1 MDDLDISVY
10 SDETELI
17 KVTVEDTLQFV
28 RDTLEAK
35 GFCHLSL
42 TGGTVGIAIAVKL
55 GEIFNS
61 GEWKGLHIWF
71 SDERFVPLDSS
82 DRNDLEIAKILNS
95 ESGVVLHR
103 VLGTG
108 PIEVAADSLAKEL
121 KDIDMDLI
129 ILGMGPDGHVASL
142 FPGKLREDES
152 CEAFAVTDS
161 PKPPA
166 ERVTFS
172 LKKLNQA
179 AEIWLVASGS
189 AKADAITGLIEEDL
203 SLPVSHV
210 QLTRLMVDS
219 LAFGV

>member
-1 MDDLDISVY
+1 MEDLDISVY
-10 SDETELI
+10 SDENELI
-17 KVTVEDTLQFV
+17 NVCVEDTLQFV

-35 GFCHLSL
+35 GICHLSL
-42 TGGTVGIAIAVKL
+42 TGGTVGISIALKL
-55 GEIFNS
+55 GAIFNS
-61 GEWKGLHIWF
+61 GEWNGLHIWF

-82 DRNDLEIAKILNS
+82 ERNDLEISKVLNS

-103 VLGTG
+103 AIGTG
-108 PIEVAADSLAKEL
+108 SIEIAAESLAKE
-121 KDIDMDLI
+121 IQNFDMDLI

-142 FPGKLREDES
+142 FPGKLHEDENRDV
-152 CEAFAVTDS
+152 FAVTDS

-172 LKKLNQA
+172 LKKLNEA

-203 SLPVSHV
+203 TLPVSHV

>member
-10 SDETELI
+10 ADEAELV
-17 KVTVEDTLQFV
+17 KVAVEDTVEFV

-35 GFCHLSL
+35 GICHISL
-42 TGGTVGIAIAVKL
+42 TGGTVGIAIATQL
-55 GEIFNS
+55 GKIFNS
-61 GEWKGLHIWF
+61 GEWSGLHIWF
-71 SDERFVPLDSS
+71 SDERFVPLDSK
-82 DRNDLEIAKILNS
+82 DRNDLEISKILDP

-103 VLGTG
+103 AIGTG
-108 PIEVAADSLAKEL
+108 SIEIAADSLAKEL
-121 KDIDMDLI
+121 QNVDMDLI

-142 FPGKLREDES
+142 FPNKIHADERREV
-152 CEAFAVTDS
+152 FAITDS

-179 AEIWLVASGS
+179 AEIWLVASGE
-189 AKADAITGLIEEDL
+189 AKADAISGLIEEDM

-210 QLTRLMVDS
+210 QLTRLMVDAE
-219 LAFGV
+219 AFGV